1 MIKRVI
7 EKQIVTKFFKG
18 KAIILL
24 GPRQSGKST
33 LIESILN
40 KRKEKI
46 LWLNGD
52 DSDTRT
58 LLSETN
64 STKLKNITSGYKIVF
79 IDEAQRITNIGLTIK
94 IIVDKLKDVQLIATG
109 SSAFELTAKINEP
122 LTGRKYVFM
131 LYPLSFQE
139 MCDEHGLLEE
149 KRQIEYRMVFGSF
162 PEIVTKPEES
172 EDLLKTMAE
181 SYLYKDLLS
190 LEQINKPILLEKI
203 VKALALQVGSEVKF
217 HEVGQIVSAD
227 PLTVEKYIDLLE
239 KAYVLFRLPALNRNI
254 RNEIKKGKK
263 IYFFDN
269 GIRNAVIGNFRNLS
283 SREDKGALWENYL
296 MSERMKYLMYNKKD
310 VFKYFW
316 RTALQQE
323 IDYIEE
329 TGGTFDIF
337 KFKWSPSARAKF
349 SKSFTGNY
357 LVKEKRLVN
366 FDNVEEFLLQS

>member
-1 MIKRVI
+1 MIKRIV
-7 EKQIVTKFFKG
+7 EKLIVSKFYKG

-52 DSDTRT
+52 DSDTRV

-109 SSAFELTAKINEP
+109 SSAFELTSKINEP

-149 KRQIEYRMVFGSF
+149 KRHVEQRLIYGSF
-162 PEIVTKPEES
+162 PEIVTKPQES
-172 EDLLKTMAE
+172 KELLKLMAE

-203 VKALALQVGSEVKF
+203 VKALALQIGGEVKY
-217 HEVGQIVSAD
+217 HEVGQIVNAD
-227 PLTVEKYIDLLE
+227 PMTVEKYIDLLE
-239 KAYVLFRLPALNRNI
+239 KAYVLFRLPALNRNV

-263 IYFFDN
+263 IYFYDN
-269 GIRNAVIGNFRNLS
+269 GIRNAVIGNYNSLS
-283 SREDKGALWENYL
+283 SRNDIGALWENYL
-296 MSERMKYLMYNKKD
+296 ISERVKLLSYNKAD
-310 VFKYFW
+310 VTKYFW

-329 TGGTFDIF
+329 ANGTFDIF
-337 KFKWSPSARAKF
+337 EFKWSKSAKAKF

-357 LVKEKRLVN
+357 PVRKKSLVN
-366 FDNVEEFLLQS
+366 FDNVEDFLLKS